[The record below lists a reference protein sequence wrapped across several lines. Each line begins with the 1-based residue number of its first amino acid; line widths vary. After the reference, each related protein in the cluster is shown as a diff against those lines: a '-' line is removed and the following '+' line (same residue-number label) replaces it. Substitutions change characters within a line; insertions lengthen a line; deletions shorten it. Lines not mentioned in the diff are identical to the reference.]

1 MQVLLSLRSVSGT
14 VMSFS
19 VVAGLSCGQVI
30 LVEVERR
37 IFCRDAVSMVPPC
50 PSGVAGPSYGQ
61 VILVEVKRRLFVSLR
76 SASGAAMSLAAVA
89 SPCCPGHSRRSQAHV
104 LLSLLTSLQF
114 RDIQVVELTINFCTI
129 RLHPCSALILST
141 FVVYA
146 ASVSQAL
153 HPILAYPRGPGPSC
167 FTALTHSSFVNP

>member
-1 MQVLLSLRSVSGT
+1 MSLRSVSGAA
-14 VMSFS
+14 MSSS

-30 LVEVERR
+30 LVEVTRR
-37 IFCRDAVSMVPPC
+37 F
-50 PSGVAGPSYGQ
+50 
-61 VILVEVKRRLFVSLR
+61 FVSLR
-76 SASGAAMSLAAVA
+76 SVSGAAMSLAAVA
-89 SPCCPGHSRRSQAHV
+89 GPLRPGHSRRSQAHV

-114 RDIQVVELTINFCTI
+114 RDTQLVELTTNFYTI

-167 FTALTHSSFVNP
+167 LPALTHSSFVNP